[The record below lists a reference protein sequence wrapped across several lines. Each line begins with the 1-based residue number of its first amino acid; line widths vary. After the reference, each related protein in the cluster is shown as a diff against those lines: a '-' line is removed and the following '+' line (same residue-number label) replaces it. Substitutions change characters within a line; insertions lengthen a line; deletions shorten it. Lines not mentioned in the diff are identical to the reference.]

1 MRSFALRLLSAQML
15 LCQISD
21 PHIVPRGTLA
31 YGRVDT
37 GHMLQRCVQKI
48 LALPRLPDA
57 VVATGDLTDH
67 GTVDEYEVLAELL
80 APLQMPVYLVAGNH
94 DDANV
99 LQSVFHTHAHRIGND
114 GFLQYVV
121 DDFEVRLVVLDTT
134 VPGEPGGQLCAQR
147 LQWLDRTLAQSDRP
161 TIIAQHH
168 PPFAT
173 GLSIMDQMSLA
184 NPEAEAAVVARHAHV
199 QCIISGHFHRTIQAR
214 FAGTVASVCPSTAHQ
229 LTLDLRR
236 DADIRFT
243 LEPSGFQLHLWNGKQ
258 VVTHTTPVE
267 DFPTWGSR
275 G

>member
-1 MRSFALRLLSAQML
+1 ML

-21 PHIVPRGTLA
+21 PHIVCEGALA

-37 GHMLQRCVQKI
+37 ARMLERCVSKI

-67 GTVDEYEVLAELL
+67 GSVEEYGLLAELL
-80 APLQMPVYLVAGNH
+80 AALPMPLYLVVGNH
-94 DDANV
+94 DDAHSLRSAFPHHEYLNG
-99 LQSVFHTHAHRIGND
+99 AD
-114 GFLQYVV
+114 GFVQYAVE
-121 DDFEVRLVVLDTT
+121 DFEVRLVVLDTT
-134 VPGEPGGQLCAQR
+134 VPGAPGGELCVRR
-147 LQWLDRTLAQSDRP
+147 LQWLDRELGKSERP

-173 GLSIMDQMSLA
+173 GLTLMDRMGLG
-184 NPEAEAAVVARHAHV
+184 NPEAEATVIERHRHV
-199 QCIISGHFHRTIQAR
+199 QCVVSGHYHRNIQTR

-229 LTLDLRR
+229 LTLDLRPG
-236 DADIRFT
+236 ADIRFT
-243 LEPSGFQLHLWNGKQ
+243 FEPSAFHLHLWNGQQ
-258 VVTHTTPVE
+258 VVTHTQLVE